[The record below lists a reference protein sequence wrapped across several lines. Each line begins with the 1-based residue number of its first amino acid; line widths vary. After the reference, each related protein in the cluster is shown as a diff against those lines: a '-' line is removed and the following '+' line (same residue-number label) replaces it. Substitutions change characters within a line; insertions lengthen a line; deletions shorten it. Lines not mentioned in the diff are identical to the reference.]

1 MSHKVLD
8 FKPMRSSMIR
18 SYILRE
24 YFLAVIFQFLSNQ
37 GPKLQCFI
45 KVKDGLSEVL
55 IFNYIKC
62 KENARID
69 AVLMVKDIIVIYR
82 NNETILI

>member
-8 FKPMRSSMIR
+8 FKPVRSSMIR

-24 YFLAVIFQFLSNQ
+24 YCLAVILQFLSSQ

-45 KVKDGLSEVL
+45 KVKYGLSEVL
-55 IFNYIKC
+55 IFKMLQSTTLN
-62 KENARID
+62 
-69 AVLMVKDIIVIYR
+69 VKKMPGSMQF
-82 NNETILI
+82 

>member
-24 YFLAVIFQFLSNQ
+24 YTCSLAVIFQFLNSQ

-45 KVKDGLSEVL
+45 KVKDGLSELL
-55 IFNYIKC
+55 IFNMLQSTL
-62 KENARID
+62 N
-69 AVLMVKDIIVIYR
+69 VKKMPGSMQC
-82 NNETILI
+82 LW

>member
-1 MSHKVLD
+1 
-8 FKPMRSSMIR
+8 MIR

-24 YFLAVIFQFLSNQ
+24 YCLAVIFQFLSSQ

-55 IFNYIKC
+55 IFKMLQSQGLFKYEC
-62 KENARID
+62 K
-69 AVLMVKDIIVIYR
+69 
-82 NNETILI
+82 